1 MEEPTREDLISLREQ
16 GMNRDDIAEYYGV
29 PLSRVKRWIK
39 EMDIPVIEGRRR
51 KTDTPVLKRSRRLS
65 PDDGMTVLEKARK
78 ILGKRMS
85 EDYRGYLLDGRPVR
99 IDYLLQVAG
108 VTSPGKAA

>member
-1 MEEPTREDLISLREQ
+1 MRETSAPSREDLISLREK
-16 GMNRDDIAEYYGV
+16 GMNREAIADYYNV

-39 EMDIPVIEGRRR
+39 DLDVPVIEGRRR
-51 KTDTPVLKRSRRLS
+51 KTETPPIKRQRRN
-65 PDDGMTVLEKARK
+65 PDDGLTVLERARR

-99 IDYLLQVAG
+99 LDYLLTVAG
-108 VTSPGKAA
+108 VALPD